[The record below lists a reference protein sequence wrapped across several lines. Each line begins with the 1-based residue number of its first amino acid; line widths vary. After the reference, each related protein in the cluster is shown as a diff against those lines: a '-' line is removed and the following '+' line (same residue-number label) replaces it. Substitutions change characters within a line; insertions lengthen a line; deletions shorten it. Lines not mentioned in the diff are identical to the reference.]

1 MATDVRG
8 LANYEDGLLSRRIF
22 SEQEIYQQELEN
34 IFARTWLFLCHD
46 SQIPNRGDFFST
58 YMGEDPVLVTRDQ
71 AGQVRAFL
79 NVCRH
84 RGNRVCRA
92 DSGNASAFV
101 CAYHG
106 WTYGSD
112 GKLIAVPSLKEAYY
126 NELET
131 DKWGLMPVA
140 KLDTYKGFHFAT
152 FDPNAE
158 PLLDFLGEMTWYLD
172 AFFDRREGGVEAI
185 TGVYKWVVP
194 SNWKFGSENFG
205 SDPYHVPWSHASAV
219 QTGYAGTASVR
230 GIPQGRVVSPCNGH
244 AVLAIGPKEPSDPPI
259 PALTQYE
266 QEIAPEVRRR
276 LGPRS
281 ELLNPMVATVFPN
294 FSMTRATARTFRVWH
309 PRGPDKMEIWAWI
322 YVDRDAPPDVKEALR
337 LAGIRSFSPAGTF
350 EQDDMDNWQ
359 ECTRTS
365 QGVVAQRYPQNI
377 QMGLGRER
385 FDEDLMAVTGDYR
398 YSDSNLRAFYRY
410 WEKLMMGQ

>member
-8 LANYEDGLLSRRIF
+8 LANYEEGLLSRRIF

-46 SQIPNRGDFFST
+46 SQIPNPGDFFTT
-58 YMGEDPVLVTRDQ
+58 YMGEDPVLVTRDEV
-71 AGQVRAFL
+71 GQVRAFL

-126 NELET
+126 NELDT
-131 DKWGLMPVA
+131 SKWGLMPVA
-140 KLDTYKGFHFAT
+140 KLEGYKGFHFAT
-152 FDPNAE
+152 FDPDAE
-158 PLLDFLGEMTWYLD
+158 PLTDFLGEMTWYMD

-185 TGVYKWVVP
+185 GGMYKWVVP

-205 SDPYHVPWSHASAV
+205 ADPYHVAWSHASAV

-230 GIPQGRVVSPCNGH
+230 GIPQGRVVSPGH
-244 AVLAIGPKEPSDPPI
+244 GHTVLAIGPKEPSDPPI
-259 PALTQYE
+259 PELTRYE
-266 QEIAPEVRRR
+266 EEIAPEVRRR

-281 ELLNPMVATVFPN
+281 EMLNPMVATVFPN
-294 FSMTRATARTFRVWH
+294 FSITRATARTFRVWQ
-309 PRGPDKMEIWAWI
+309 PKGPDKMEIWAWI
-322 YVDRDAPPDVKEALR
+322 YVDRDAPPEVKEAVR
-337 LAGIRSFSPAGTF
+337 LAGIRSFSPGGTF

-359 ECTRTS
+359 ECTLTS
-365 QGVVAQRYPQNI
+365 RGVVAKRYPQNI
-377 QMGLGRER
+377 QMGMGREG
-385 FDEDLMAVTGDYR
+385 FSEDLMAVASEYR
-398 YSDSNLRAFYRY
+398 YSDSNLREFYKY
-410 WEKLMMGQ
+410 WTKLMMG

>member
-140 KLDTYKGFHFAT
+140 KLGTYKGFHFAT

-158 PLLDFLGEMTWYLD
+158 PLLDFLGEMTWYMD

-185 TGVYKWVVP
+185 GGVYKWVVP

-205 SDPYHVPWSHASAV
+205 ADPYHVAWSHASAM
-219 QTGYAGTASVR
+219 QTGYASTASMR

-244 AVLAIGPKEPSDPPI
+244 TVLAIGPKEPSDPPV
-259 PALTQYE
+259 PELQQYE
-266 QEIAPEVRRR
+266 EQIAPEVRRR

-294 FSMTRATARTFRVWH
+294 FSMTRATAQDVSGMASTRPGQDGDLGLDLRRQGRA
-309 PRGPDKMEIWAWI
+309 PRRSK
-322 YVDRDAPPDVKEALR
+322 RRLR
-337 LAGIRSFSPAGTF
+337 LVRHPLL
-350 EQDDMDNWQ
+350 Q
-359 ECTRTS
+359 
-365 QGVVAQRYPQNI
+365 P
-377 QMGLGRER
+377 GRH
-385 FDEDLMAVTGDYR
+385 
-398 YSDSNLRAFYRY
+398 LRAGRH
-410 WEKLMMGQ
+410 GQLAGMHADQPGRGGKALPAEHPDGRGARSA

>member
-8 LANYEDGLLSRRIF
+8 LANYEEGLLSRRIF

-34 IFARTWLFLCHD
+34 IFAKTWLFLCHD
-46 SQIPNRGDFFST
+46 SQIPNRGDFFTT
-58 YMGEDPVLVTRDQ
+58 YMGEDPVLVTRD
-71 AGQVRAFL
+71 AEGRVGAFL

-126 NELET
+126 NELDT

-140 KLDTYKGFHFAT
+140 KIGSYKGFHFAT

-158 PLLDFLGEMTWYLD
+158 SLLDFLGEMTWYMD
-172 AFFDRREGGVEAI
+172 CFFDRREGGVEAI
-185 TGVYKWVVP
+185 SGLYKWVVP

-219 QTGYAGTASVR
+219 QTGYASTASIR

-244 AVLAIGPKEPSDPPI
+244 AVLAIGAKEPSDPPI
-259 PALTQYE
+259 PALVQYE
-266 QEIAPEVRRR
+266 EEIAPEVRRR

-294 FSMTRATARTFRVWH
+294 FSITRATARTFRVWQ
-309 PRGPDKMEIWAWI
+309 PKGPDKMEIWAWI
-322 YVDRDAPPDVKEALR
+322 YVDKDAPSEVKEALR

-365 QGVVAQRYPQNI
+365 RGVVAKRYPQNI
-377 QMGLGRER
+377 QMGIGREA
-385 FDEDLMAVTGDYR
+385 FDEDLMAVAGKYR
-398 YSDSNLRAFYRY
+398 YSDSNLREFYKY
-410 WEKLMMGQ
+410 WTELMMA

>member
-140 KLDTYKGFHFAT
+140 KLGTYKGFHFAT

-158 PLLDFLGEMTWYLD
+158 PLLDFLGEMTWYMD

-185 TGVYKWVVP
+185 GGVYKWVVP

-205 SDPYHVPWSHASAV
+205 ADPYHVAWSHASAM
-219 QTGYAGTASVR
+219 QTGYASTASMR

-244 AVLAIGPKEPSDPPI
+244 TVLAIGPKEPSDPPV
-259 PALTQYE
+259 PELQQYE
-266 QEIAPEVRRR
+266 EQIAPEVRRR

-294 FSMTRATARTFRVWH
+294 FSITRATARTFRVWQ
-309 PRGPDKMEIWAWI
+309 PKGPDKMEIWAWI
-322 YVDRDAPPDVKEALR
+322 YVDKEAPPEVREALR
-337 LAGIRSFSPAGTF
+337 LSGIRSFSPGGTF

-365 QGVVAQRYPQNI
+365 RGVVAKRFPQNI
-377 QMGLGRER
+377 QMGVGRER
-385 FDEDLMAVTGDYR
+385 FDEDLMAVTSDYR
-398 YSDSNLRAFYRY
+398 YSDSNLREFYRY
-410 WEKLMMGQ
+410 WTELMMGD

>member
-1 MATDVRG
+1 MATDIRG
-8 LANYEDGLLSRRIF
+8 LADYEHGLLSRRIF

-34 IFARTWLFLCHD
+34 IFARCWLFLCHD
-46 SQIPNRGDFFST
+46 SQIPNRGDFFTT
-58 YMGEDPVLVTRDQ
+58 YMGEDPVLVTR
-71 AGQVRAFL
+71 GQDGVVRAFL

-92 DSGNASAFV
+92 DAGNASAFV

-126 NELET
+126 NELDT

-140 KLDTYKGFHFAT
+140 RIDSYKGFHFAT
-152 FDPNAE
+152 FDPKAE
-158 PLLDFLGEMTWYLD
+158 PLLDFLGEMTWYMD

-185 TGVYKWVVP
+185 GGVYKWVVP

-205 SDPYHVPWSHASAV
+205 ADPYHVAWSHASAL
-219 QTGYAGTASVR
+219 QTGYASTASMR

-244 AVLAIGPKEPSDPPI
+244 AVLAIGPQEPSDPPI
-259 PALTQYE
+259 PALQQYE
-266 QEIAPEVRRR
+266 AQIAPEVRRR
-276 LGPRS
+276 LGPRAD
-281 ELLNPMVATVFPN
+281 LLNPMVATVFPN
-294 FSMTRATARTFRVWH
+294 FSFTRATARTFRVWQ

-322 YVDRDAPPDVKEALR
+322 YVDAEAPPDVREALR

-359 ECTRTS
+359 ECTLTS
-365 QGVVAQRYPQNI
+365 RGVVAKRYPQNI
-377 QMGLGRER
+377 QMGLGREQ
-385 FDEDLMAVTGDYR
+385 FDEDLMALASEYR
-398 YSDSNLRAFYRY
+398 YSDSNLRAFYQY
-410 WEKLMMGQ
+410 WTELMTG